1 MISRSV
7 SPTRSV
13 SLDNCLNIMSAVLK
27 ALSDPTRREII
38 FALREKDLTAG
49 EIASRFE
56 QTGATISHHLAVLRE
71 ADLVRSSKNGTQ
83 LIYSASVSVLED
95 AIASLLALIPVKS
108 DETESNT

>member
-1 MISRSV
+1 MIARTF

-13 SLDNCLNIMSAVLK
+13 SLDGYLNIMSAVLK
-27 ALSDPTRREII
+27 ALSDPTRREIL

-49 EIASRFE
+49 EIASMFS

-71 ADLVRSSKNGTQ
+71 ADLVRFRKNGTQ

-95 AIASLLALIPVKS
+95 ARASLLTLIPVKS
-108 DETESNT
+108 NETESNP

>member
-1 MISRSV
+1 MIARSF

-13 SLDNCLNIMSAVLK
+13 SLNGYLNIMSAVLK
-27 ALSDPTRREII
+27 ALSDPTRREIL

-49 EIASRFE
+49 EIASMFS

-71 ADLVRSSKNGTQ
+71 ADLVRSRKNGTQ

-95 AIASLLALIPVKS
+95 AIASLLTLIPVKS
-108 DETESNT
+108 NETESNP